1 MTLYLQEELFSLDH
15 FDIWDE
21 DGNVKYQV
29 ERELFQFGRK
39 LVVAD
44 MQGREVCFVQHIPFS
59 IPCAYELAVPGGSVQ
74 LDRHFSFFTQQY
86 TIDELGWK
94 VAGSFMSLDFEITQG
109 DRRVAREGF
118 GGVVCVEAGGPTP
131 GLGCAGRGIIAAL
144 EKLEEKG
151 AYEAFRPDVVFYDVL
166 GDVVCGG
173 FSMPMRAGYADRV
186 FIVTSG
192 ENMALHAAANIAM
205 AVENFRGRGYASLGG
220 LILNRRNVKNEE
232 EKVVELAG
240 DISSQ
245 IVGSLSLS
253 DTVHQAEE
261 LSQTV
266 IEAFPDSP
274 MAAEYRALAEN
285 VLRAC
290 EVGVC

>member
-39 LVVAD
+39 LVVVD

-109 DRRVAREGF
+109 DRRVAY
-118 GGVVCVEAGGPTP
+118 
-131 GLGCAGRGIIAAL
+131 I
-144 EKLEEKG
+144 EK
-151 AYEAFRPDVVFYDVL
+151 AFPAFYDRYRLEIEDPKDELTALCVVL
-166 GDVVCGG
+166 ASDVE
-173 FSMPMRAGYADRV
+173 SERH
-186 FIVTSG
+186 
-192 ENMALHAAANIAM
+192 N
-205 AVENFRGRGYASLGG
+205 
-220 LILNRRNVKNEE
+220 
-232 EKVVELAG
+232 
-240 DISSQ
+240 
-245 IVGSLSLS
+245 
-253 DTVHQAEE
+253 
-261 LSQTV
+261 
-266 IEAFPDSP
+266 
-274 MAAEYRALAEN
+274 
-285 VLRAC
+285 
-290 EVGVC
+290 